1 MTKWDK
7 FFNNKISEIA
17 KEKEVLD
24 IGGGFR
30 FQKDLLKYQQL
41 FTNSN
46 YRTLDIEEKYYPD
59 IVGDITDM
67 PLKDESIDAII
78 CKAVLEHV
86 AEPQMAVK
94 EIYRVLKK
102 RGKCFVYVP
111 FLYPYHAHQGV
122 YKDYYR
128 YTEDGIRYLFRDFKS
143 IEICPVRGNLET
155 VFNLTYLRKIRILM
169 PLIRFLDRFFS
180 GKQVSG
186 YNIFIIK

>member
-7 FFNNKISEIA
+7 FFDEKIKEIA
-17 KEKEVLD
+17 SQKEILD
-24 IGGGFR
+24 IGGGFK
-30 FQKDLLKYQQL
+30 FQKGLSKYKKL
-41 FTNSN
+41 FKDSN
-46 YRTLDIEEKYYPD
+46 YRTLDIEEKYNPD
-59 IVGDITDM
+59 IIGDIINI
-67 PLKDESIDAII
+67 PLKDKSIDAII

-86 AEPQMAVK
+86 PEPQKAVK

-102 RGKCFVYVP
+102 EGKCFIYVP

-155 VFNLTYLRKIRILM
+155 VFNLTPLRKLKIFLS
-169 PLIRFLDRFFS
+169 LIRFFDKFFS
-180 GKQVSG
+180 GRQASG
-186 YNIFIIK
+186 FNIFLIK